1 MYDIEALSE
10 TTITNKVKIFL
21 IVWQNLKYQI
31 REKLRALVTLTDFS
45 YPVQAFWFC
54 CSQRSFNYLAF

>member
-31 REKLRALVTLTDFS
+31 REKLRA
-45 YPVQAFWFC
+45 
-54 CSQRSFNYLAF
+54 